1 MSSQDALDIHQT
13 GLLSDVT
20 LSELQLHRQPFG
32 QVAPDAPTFADDTS
46 AEQLADVKQ
55 ALITGDDLLL
65 ILGEHG
71 AGKSVLLNQLG
82 TNSGLRI
89 QCFAVKGSPRFS
101 TLNLFAGM
109 LEAFKR
115 KPPETLKDIL
125 DELIP
130 CLQTMVARDTLS
142 AIVLDDAD
150 QISETELTQLLSGML
165 YINSQEET
173 LMRVALAAPPEF
185 EDRIPDLLPEGADLP
200 YSSLTIDGMNEARA
214 ADYLAFR
221 LHEAGYASELP
232 FSDDDIN
239 EIVSQSGGFPG
250 SLHVSAAAIL
260 NRQYDP
266 AAMEFHMADEL
277 SMGESESFLQTR
289 KGKFGLGLLATALI
303 LIGLTMFVPD
313 AADDQERF
321 GATDDLSQQSSF
333 SDETSL
339 RVVEEKKLVPLP
351 PETIEAPDDQLPLDT
366 AELPEDTDPA
376 EITINGSTDAAEEN
390 PQVADN
396 DNLPSSDSMD
406 SGDTTGDTTSEE
418 GLTGSS
424 EPVSADSARLPA
436 FDTII
441 PDVENPPIIIVP
453 ESETVDA
460 TETADAEAPSTETDS
475 SAELE
480 ADESDAITSA
490 DEQATT
496 ALIDNLPEQ
505 TPVVDSTPDVNPV
518 VADILESPTW
528 ILVQDPDLIT
538 VQMSA
543 SRDRKSIESFLQR
556 NRAALAPPNSI
567 YSFQRNGETWYALLH
582 GLFPSFDAAQT
593 EVEQMPASAL
603 SDQPWIRNVGRIQTV
618 LKAQ

>member
-1 MSSQDALDIHQT
+1 MSSQDALDIPQT
-13 GLLSDVT
+13 VLLSDVT
-20 LSELQLHRQPFG
+20 LSALQLHRQPFG
-32 QVAPDAPTFADDTS
+32 QLAPDALTFVDDNS

-71 AGKSVLLNQLG
+71 SGKSVLLNQLG
-82 TNSGLRI
+82 TSSGPRI

-115 KPPETLKDIL
+115 KPPEKLKDIL
-125 DELIP
+125 DELVP

-150 QISETELTQLLSGML
+150 QIGETELTQLLSGML
-165 YINSQEET
+165 YINSQDDT

-221 LHEAGYASELP
+221 LHEAGYVSELP
-232 FSDDDIN
+232 FSEDDIN
-239 EIVSQSGGFPG
+239 EMVSQSGGFPA
-250 SLHVSAAAIL
+250 SLHVSAASIL
-260 NRQYDP
+260 NQHYDP
-266 AAMEFHMADEL
+266 AATEFHLADEM
-277 SMGESESFLQTR
+277 SMQTR

-303 LIGLTMFVPD
+303 LIGMTMFIPD
-313 AADDQERF
+313 AADDQERY
-321 GATDDLSQQSSF
+321 GATDDPSQQDSLS
-333 SDETSL
+333 EVTPL

-351 PETIEAPDDQLPLDT
+351 PETIDSPVVQLPLDA
-366 AELPEDTDPA
+366 AELPEGPDDPA
-376 EITINGSTDAAEEN
+376 EITINGTTDAAEEIS
-390 PQVADN
+390 QAT
-396 DNLPSSDSMD
+396 DSVD
-406 SGDTTGDTTSEE
+406 SGGITDEE
-418 GLTGSS
+418 SVTD
-424 EPVSADSARLPA
+424 SADSASLPTP
-436 FDTII
+436 DTIV
-441 PDVENPPIIIVP
+441 PDAANPPIIIVP
-453 ESETVDA
+453 ESQSVEA
-460 TETADAEAPSTETDS
+460 TEEPADAVAPLSEIDSASEQTPAEPDET
-475 SAELE
+475 A
-480 ADESDAITSA
+480 ATDE
-490 DEQATT
+490 EATT
-496 ALIDNLPEQ
+496 ALIENLPEL
-505 TPVVDSTPDVNPV
+505 TLEVDNTPDVNPA

-543 SRDRKSIESFLQR
+543 SRDQKSIESFLER
-556 NRAALAPPNSI
+556 NRATLTPPNSI

-582 GLFPSFDAAQT
+582 GLFPSFNAAKTAVQ
-593 EVEQMPASAL
+593 QMPASAL